1 MLDRF
6 LRIILMIL
14 IFPSA
19 AGSAEV
25 VKLYDYHRFPPFLTD
40 QGQGLTRDFADYLS
54 KLSGGAYSVQVEIL
68 PRNRFN
74 IAIAEE
80 KGPFLS
86 PWLMPD
92 WLGDAGMTK
101 YQWGNVLMHDSDDLL
116 SPASEPLDYSG
127 PESLVGKKLGIVLG
141 YQYPIIDQYLNS
153 GKIER
158 VSFGEEDQIVMMIA
172 YERMKVG
179 IIPGTAAR
187 YYASLAKFQGLLHIS
202 ARPLY
207 TYDRRVLMQ
216 GDAAWLKFLRQAVN
230 NAPRDPNWQVVLR
243 HYGLS

>member
-1 MLDRF
+1 MVGRL
-6 LRIILMIL
+6 LRIILMML

-19 AGSAEV
+19 VGATEV
-25 VKLYDYHRFPPFLTD
+25 VKLYDYHRFPPFLTETD
-40 QGQGLTRDFADYLS
+40 QGLTRDFADYLS
-54 KLSGGAYSVQVEIL
+54 KLSDGAYSVQVEIL

-116 SPASEPLDYSG
+116 SPAAEPFDYSG
-127 PESLVGKKLGIVLG
+127 PESLIGKKLGIVLG
-141 YQYPIIDQYLNS
+141 YQYPVIDPYLSS

-158 VSFGEEDQIVMMIA
+158 VSFGEEEQIVMMIA
-172 YERMKVG
+172 FERIKLG
-179 IIPGTAAR
+179 LIPGTAAR
-187 YYASLAKFQGLLHIS
+187 YYMSQAKFKGLVHIS

-207 TYDRRVLMQ
+207 AYDRRVLMQ
-216 GDAAWLKFLRQAVN
+216 GDAVWLKFLRQAVD
-230 NAPRDPNWQVVLR
+230 NAPRDPKWQAILQR
-243 HYGLS
+243 YGLH